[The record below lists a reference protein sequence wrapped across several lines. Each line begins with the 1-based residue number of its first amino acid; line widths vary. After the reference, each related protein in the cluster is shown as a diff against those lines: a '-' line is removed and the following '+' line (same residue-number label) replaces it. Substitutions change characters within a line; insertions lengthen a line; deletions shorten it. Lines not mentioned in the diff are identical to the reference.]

1 MIIKQHYSRLHNLIQ
16 PSNKQ
21 EEFNMSTVKIQAEEA
36 KRLVQNKLTEAGLN
50 QQHAEKVAEVL
61 VHADLRNVNSHGV
74 LRTEH
79 YTNRIK
85 AGGINPNAQIS
96 FRPTGPVTGV
106 VDGDDGFGHVI
117 GNVAMDHAIEM
128 AQKNGVGMVTAINS
142 SHCGALSYFVQ
153 KAAEAK
159 LIGIAM
165 THTDKI
171 VVPFGGKEPFLG
183 TNPIAYGV
191 PAKTKKPFILDMATS
206 NVALGKILQAREVG
220 KEIPEGWGVD
230 ENGASVTDPNKV
242 VALSTFGGPKGYGL
256 SVIVDVFS
264 GLLAGAAFGPHIGK
278 MYDDLDKMRK
288 LGHYFCVI
296 NPAFFT
302 DSDVFLEQMDRMMEE
317 LQQVPPAP
325 GFDRVYV
332 PGEIEQL
339 HEESNLEQGITI
351 AASVYE
357 FLTK

>member
-1 MIIKQHYSRLHNLIQ
+1 MT
-16 PSNKQ
+16 
-21 EEFNMSTVKIQAEEA
+21 TVTIQAEEA
-36 KRLVQNKLTEAGLN
+36 KRLVIKQLTKVGLN
-50 QQHAEKVAEVL
+50 EENAGKIAEVL

-79 YTNRIK
+79 YVNRLL
-85 AGGINPNAQIS
+85 AGGINPDAQIS
-96 FRPTGPVTGV
+96 YQKTGPVTGV

-117 GNVAMDHAIEM
+117 GEVAMDHAIEM
-128 AQKNGVGMVTAINS
+128 ARNNGVGMVTVFNS

-153 KAAEAK
+153 KATDAK

-165 THTDKI
+165 SHTDKI
-171 VVPFGGKEPFLG
+171 VVPFGGKTSFLG

-206 NVALGKILQAREVG
+206 HVAWGKILQAREEE

-230 ENGASVTDPNKV
+230 ENGAAVTDPNKV
-242 VALSTFGGPKGYGL
+242 VSLSTFGGPKGYGL

-278 MYDDLDKMRK
+278 MYDDLDKKRK

-296 NPAFFT
+296 NPSFFT
-302 DSDVFLEQMDRMMEE
+302 DTDIFLGQMDHMIEE
-317 LQQVPPAP
+317 LQQVEPAP
-325 GFDRVYV
+325 GFERVYV
-332 PGEIEQL
+332 PGEIEQIN
-339 HEESNLEQGITI
+339 EEKNLKQGITI
-351 AASVYE
+351 ASSVYE

>member
-1 MIIKQHYSRLHNLIQ
+1 MA
-16 PSNKQ
+16 
-21 EEFNMSTVKIQAEEA
+21 TVTIQAEEA
-36 KRLVQNKLTEAGLN
+36 KRLVIQQLTKVGLN
-50 QQHAEKVAEVL
+50 EENAGKIAEVL

-79 YTNRIK
+79 YVNRLQ
-85 AGGINPNAQIS
+85 AGGINPDAQIS
-96 FRPTGPVTGV
+96 FQKTGPVTGV

-117 GNVAMDHAIEM
+117 SDVAMDHAIEM
-128 AQKNGVGMVTAINS
+128 ARDNGVGMVTVFNS

-153 KAAEAK
+153 KAADAK

-165 THTDKI
+165 SHTDKI
-171 VVPFGGKEPFLG
+171 VVPFGGKTSFLG

-206 NVALGKILQAREVG
+206 NVALGKILQAREEG

-230 ENGASVTDPNKV
+230 ENGANVTDPNKV
-242 VALSTFGGPKGYGL
+242 VSLSTFGGPKGYGL

-278 MYDDLDKMRK
+278 MYDDLDKKRK

-296 NPAFFT
+296 NPSFFT
-302 DSDVFLEQMDRMMEE
+302 DTDIFLEQMDQMIEE
-317 LQQVPPAP
+317 LQQVEPAP

-332 PGEIEQL
+332 PGEIEQIN
-339 HEESNLEQGITI
+339 EEKNMKHGITI
-351 AASVYE
+351 ASSVYE

>member
-1 MIIKQHYSRLHNLIQ
+1 MA
-16 PSNKQ
+16 
-21 EEFNMSTVKIQAEEA
+21 TVTIQAEEA
-36 KRLVQNKLTEAGLN
+36 KRLVIQQLTKVGLN
-50 QQHAEKVAEVL
+50 EETAGKIAEVL

-79 YTNRIK
+79 YVNRLQ
-85 AGGINPNAQIS
+85 AGGINPEAQIS
-96 FRPTGPVTGV
+96 FQKTGPVTGV

-117 GNVAMDHAIEM
+117 SDVAMDHAIDM
-128 AQKNGVGMVTAINS
+128 ARENGVGMVTVFNS

-153 KAAEAK
+153 KAADAK

-165 THTDKI
+165 SHTDKI
-171 VVPFGGKEPFLG
+171 VVPFGGKTSFLG

-191 PAKTKKPFILDMATS
+191 PAKTKKPYILDMATS
-206 NVALGKILQAREVG
+206 NVAWGKILQAREEG

-242 VALSTFGGPKGYGL
+242 VSLSTFGGPKGYGL

-278 MYDDLDKMRK
+278 MYGDLDKKRK

-296 NPAFFT
+296 NPSFFT
-302 DSDVFLEQMDRMMEE
+302 DTDIFLEQMDQMIEE
-317 LQQVPPAP
+317 LKQVEPAP

-332 PGEIEQL
+332 PGEIEQIN
-339 HEESNLEQGITI
+339 EEKNLKQGITI
-351 AASVYE
+351 ASSVYE

>member
-1 MIIKQHYSRLHNLIQ
+1 MA
-16 PSNKQ
+16 
-21 EEFNMSTVKIQAEEA
+21 TVTIQAEEA
-36 KRLVQNKLTEAGLN
+36 KRLVIKQLTKVGLN
-50 QQHAEKVAEVL
+50 EETAGKIAEVL

-79 YTNRIK
+79 YVNRLQ
-85 AGGINPNAQIS
+85 AGGINPEAQIS
-96 FRPTGPVTGV
+96 FQKTGPVTGV

-117 GNVAMDHAIEM
+117 SDVAMDHAIDM
-128 AQKNGVGMVTAINS
+128 ARENGVGMVTVFNS

-153 KAAEAK
+153 KAADAK

-165 THTDKI
+165 SHTDKI
-171 VVPFGGKEPFLG
+171 VVPFGGKTSFLG
-183 TNPIAYGV
+183 TNPVAYGV
-191 PAKTKKPFILDMATS
+191 PAKTKKPYILDMATS
-206 NVALGKILQAREVG
+206 NVAWGKILQAREEG

-230 ENGASVTDPNKV
+230 EHGAAVTDPNKV
-242 VALSTFGGPKGYGL
+242 VSLSTFGGPKGYGL

-278 MYDDLDKMRK
+278 MYDDLDKKRK

-296 NPAFFT
+296 NPSFFT
-302 DSDVFLEQMDRMMEE
+302 DTDIFLEQMDQMIEE
-317 LQQVPPAP
+317 LKQVEPAP

-332 PGEIEQL
+332 PGEIEQIN
-339 HEESNLEQGITI
+339 EEKNLKHGITI
-351 AASVYE
+351 ASSVYE

>member
-1 MIIKQHYSRLHNLIQ
+1 MA
-16 PSNKQ
+16 
-21 EEFNMSTVKIQAEEA
+21 TVTIQAEEA
-36 KRLVQNKLTEAGLN
+36 KRLVIKQLTKVGLN
-50 QQHAEKVAEVL
+50 EETAGKIAEVL

-79 YTNRIK
+79 YVNRLQ
-85 AGGINPNAQIS
+85 AGGINPEAQIS
-96 FRPTGPVTGV
+96 FQKTGPVTGV

-117 GNVAMDHAIEM
+117 SDVAMDHAIDM
-128 AQKNGVGMVTAINS
+128 ARESGVGMVTVFNS

-153 KAAEAK
+153 KAADAK

-165 THTDKI
+165 SHTDKI
-171 VVPFGGKEPFLG
+171 VVPFGGKTSFLG

-191 PAKTKKPFILDMATS
+191 PAKKKKPYILDMATS
-206 NVALGKILQAREVG
+206 NVAWGKILQAREEG

-230 ENGASVTDPNKV
+230 ENGAAVTDPNKV
-242 VALSTFGGPKGYGL
+242 VSLSTFGGPKGYGL
-256 SVIVDVFS
+256 SLIVDVFS

-278 MYDDLDKMRK
+278 MYEDLDKKRK

-296 NPAFFT
+296 NPSFFT
-302 DSDVFLEQMDRMMEE
+302 DTDIFLEQMDQMIEE
-317 LQQVPPAP
+317 LKQVEPAP

-332 PGEIEQL
+332 PGEIEQIN
-339 HEESNLEQGITI
+339 EEKNLKHGITI
-351 AASVYE
+351 ASSVYE

>member
-1 MIIKQHYSRLHNLIQ
+1 MA
-16 PSNKQ
+16 
-21 EEFNMSTVKIQAEEA
+21 TVTIQAEEA
-36 KRLVQNKLTEAGLN
+36 KRLVIKQLTKVGLN
-50 QQHAEKVAEVL
+50 EETAGKIAEVL

-79 YTNRIK
+79 YVNRLQ
-85 AGGINPNAQIS
+85 AGGINPEAQIS
-96 FRPTGPVTGV
+96 FQKTGPVTGV

-117 GNVAMDHAIEM
+117 SDVAMDHAIDM
-128 AQKNGVGMVTAINS
+128 ARENGVGMVTVFNS

-153 KAAEAK
+153 KAADAK

-165 THTDKI
+165 SHTDKI
-171 VVPFGGKEPFLG
+171 VVPFGGKTSFLG

-191 PAKTKKPFILDMATS
+191 PAKTKKPYILDMATS
-206 NVALGKILQAREVG
+206 NVAWGKILQAREEG

-230 ENGASVTDPNKV
+230 EHGAAVTDPNKV
-242 VALSTFGGPKGYGL
+242 VSLSTFGGPKGYGL

-278 MYDDLDKMRK
+278 MYDDLDKKRK

-296 NPAFFT
+296 NPSFFT
-302 DSDVFLEQMDRMMEE
+302 DTDIFLEQMDQMIEE
-317 LQQVPPAP
+317 LKQVEPAP

-332 PGEIEQL
+332 PGEIEQIN
-339 HEESNLEQGITI
+339 EEKNLKHGITI
-351 AASVYE
+351 ASSVYE

>member
-1 MIIKQHYSRLHNLIQ
+1 
-16 PSNKQ
+16 
-21 EEFNMSTVKIQAEEA
+21 MSTVVIDAEKA
-36 KRLVQNKLTEAGLN
+36 KELASKKLREAGLIDS
-50 QQHAEKVAEVL
+50 HAEKVAEVL

-79 YTNRIK
+79 YVNRLN
-85 AGGINPNAQIS
+85 AGGINANAQIS
-96 FRPTGPVTGV
+96 FRSTGPVTGI

-117 GNVAMDHAIEM
+117 GDLAVDHAIEM
-128 AQKNGVGMVTAINS
+128 ARKNGVGMVTAINS

-165 THTDKI
+165 SHTDKI
-171 VVPFGGKEPFLG
+171 VVPFGGSSSFLG

-191 PAKTKKPFILDMATS
+191 PAKNNKPFILDMATS
-206 NVALGKILQAREVG
+206 NVALGKILQAREEG

-230 ENGASVTDPNKV
+230 EKGTPVTDPNKV
-242 VALSTFGGPKGYGL
+242 VSLSTFGGPKGYGL
-256 SVIVDVFS
+256 SVIVDIFS
-264 GLLAGAAFGPHIGK
+264 GLLAGAAFGPHIAK
-278 MYDDLDKMRK
+278 MYDDLDQKRK

-296 NPAFFT
+296 NPSFFT
-302 DSDVFLEQMDRMMEE
+302 DVDTFLEQMDRMLDE
-317 LQQVPPAP
+317 LKQVPPAP

-332 PGEIEQL
+332 PGEIEQM
-339 HEESNLEQGITI
+339 HEEKNKEQGIKI
-351 AASVYE
+351 ASSVYE

>member
-1 MIIKQHYSRLHNLIQ
+1 MATVTIK
-16 PSNKQ
+16 
-21 EEFNMSTVKIQAEEA
+21 AEEA
-36 KRLVQNKLTEAGLN
+36 KQLVIQKLQEAGLN
-50 QQHAEKVAEVL
+50 DQHAMKIADVL

-79 YTNRIK
+79 YINRLK
-85 AGGINPNAQIS
+85 AGGIKPDANITFQS
-96 FRPTGPVTGV
+96 TGPVTGI
-106 VDGDDGFGHVI
+106 VDGDDGFGHVVADI
-117 GNVAMDHAIEM
+117 AMDHAIEM
-128 AQKNGVGMVTAINS
+128 AKSSGVGMVTAMNS

-153 KAAEAK
+153 KAAEEK

-171 VVPFGGKEPFLG
+171 VVPFGGKTQFLG

-191 PAKTKKPFILDMATS
+191 PAKTKQPFILDMATS
-206 NVALGKILQAREVG
+206 NVALGKILQAREEG
-220 KEIPEGWGVD
+220 KEIPEGWAVD
-230 ENGASVTDPNKV
+230 ENGAPVTDPNKV
-242 VALSTFGGPKGYGL
+242 ASLTPFGGPKGYGL
-256 SVIVDVFS
+256 AVIVDIFS

-278 MYDDLDKMRK
+278 MYDDLDKKRK
-288 LGHYFCVI
+288 LGHYFCAI

-302 DSDVFLEQMDRMMEE
+302 DPDVFLEQMDRMMEE

-339 HEESNLEQGITI
+339 HEARNLEQGITI
-351 AASVYE
+351 ASSVYE
-357 FLTK
+357 FLTKKVQ